1 MATQSELIAHVTR
14 LGNVVRSA
22 QLKRAL
28 TSVDPNPTLN
38 FWRLIYGNLLD
49 VAVLEWCKLFG
60 ANSEPTHWKRV
71 VSDHDAFRQALLA
84 ALGIDQPTWVAYWEE
99 MKAYR
104 NALVAHH
111 VGGTTVTRY
120 PSLDLALGSCYFY
133 YSHLIEKLQKL
144 GEARF
149 PDDLRDYG
157 ARFEAQA
164 REIAERAL
172 ASTAGIPESVL

>member
-1 MATQSELIAHVTR
+1 MAAQSELIAHVTR

-28 TSVDPNPTLN
+28 MFVDPNPALN

-60 ANSEPTHWKRV
+60 ADSEPTHWKRV

-84 ALGIDQPTWVAYWEE
+84 ALKIDEATWAMYWEE

-104 NALVAHH
+104 DALVAHH
-111 VGGTTVTRY
+111 VGGSAVIRY
-120 PSLDLALGSCYFY
+120 PSLELALESCYFY
-133 YSHLIEKLQKL
+133 YSHVIAELRKF

-149 PDDLRDYG
+149 PDDLKDYS
-157 ARFEAQA
+157 ARFAAQA

-172 ASTAGIPESVL
+172 ASTAGIPESAF

>member
-22 QLKRAL
+22 HLKRAL

-60 ANSEPTHWKRV
+60 ADSELTHWKRV
-71 VSDHDAFRQALLA
+71 VRDHDGFRRGLLA
-84 ALGIDQPTWVAYWEE
+84 ALGIDQKKWANYWEE
-99 MKAYR
+99 MKVYR
-104 NALVAHH
+104 DALVAHH
-111 VGGTTVTRY
+111 AGSPNVSRY
-120 PSLDLALGSCYFY
+120 PDLGLALESCYFY
-133 YSHLIEKLQKL
+133 YAYVIAELRAL

-149 PDDLRDYG
+149 PDDLKEYG
-157 ARFEAQA
+157 ARFAAQA
-164 REIAERAL
+164 RVIGERAL
-172 ASTAGIPESVL
+172 ASTAGFQERVS

>member
-1 MATQSELIAHVTR
+1 MATRTELIAHVTR

-60 ANSEPTHWKRV
+60 ADSEPTHWKRV
-71 VSDHDAFRQALLA
+71 VSDHDAFREALLA
-84 ALGIDQPTWVAYWEE
+84 ALGINQPTWVAYWEE

-104 NALVAHH
+104 DALVAHH
-111 VGGTTVTRY
+111 APETTVARY
-120 PSLDLALGSCYFY
+120 PSLDLALESSYFY
-133 YSHLIEKLQKL
+133 YAHLIEKLRRL

-149 PDDLRDYG
+149 PDDLREYSG
-157 ARFEAQA
+157 RFEAQA
-164 REIAERAL
+164 REIAGRAL
-172 ASTAGIPESVL
+172 TSTARIPERVS